1 MFKFLKTILA
11 DDDGTA
17 IMSSTDGLFMQMVTV
32 HRGVQRMLPI
42 TELYF
47 LSQICGREFTN
58 STIID
63 ELNTMHAQFFEE
75 V

>member
-32 HRGVQRMLPI
+32 HRGVHRMLPI
-42 TELYF
+42 AELYF
-47 LSQICGREFTN
+47 LSQKCRRAYDIGC
-58 STIID
+58 D
-63 ELNTMHAQFFEE
+63 AAVKEE
-75 V
+75 K

>member
-42 TELYF
+42 AELYI
-47 LSQICGREFTN
+47 LSQICGRELTN
-58 STIID
+58 ITIIN
-63 ELNTMHAQFFEE
+63 ELNTIHAVF
-75 V
+75 

>member
-42 TELYF
+42 AELYF
-47 LSQICGREFTN
+47 LSQKCGREFTN
-58 STIID
+58 SAIID
-63 ELNTMHAQFFEE
+63 ELNTIHAQFFEE